1 MRDIVV
7 KWRLFA
13 KSPLALML
21 AGKFA
26 SSLASAFDLKVG
38 FVGQAAAHDNNAIL
52 VSIDTS
58 GECGGVRTWG
68 CGGYF

>member
-1 MRDIVV
+1 MHDIVV

-38 FVGQAAAHDNNAIL
+38 FVGQAAAHDHNAIL
-52 VSIDTS
+52 PS
-58 GECGGVRTWG
+58 
-68 CGGYF
+68 